1 MICIISLTLTNWW
14 TTLHDTSYY
23 HSWMPTLDTTKSTC
37 TRGIEKQ
44 MIKHVNYKYNVM
56 SFGLKNA
63 RATYQRTMNKVFEQ
77 EIKEM
82 LKIYMDAHRLQ
93 QIHLKMCP
101 AYTTVLQT
109 IKEGCTIQIDS
120 RVRAN
125 LCALED
131 NTLSQPPILSR
142 SMIEETLNIY
152 LNVSIE
158 AESVVLVKESDH
170 SIHYRKSRCDYLR

>member
-1 MICIISLTLTNWW
+1 
-14 TTLHDTSYY
+14 
-23 HSWMPTLDTTKSTC
+23 MP
-37 TRGIEKQ
+37 
-44 MIKHVNYKYNVM
+44 YKYNVVF
-56 SFGLKNA
+56 FGLKNA
-63 RATYQRTMNKVFEQ
+63 PATYQRTMNKVFEQ

-125 LCALED
+125 LCAIED

-158 AESVVLVKESDH
+158 AESVVLVKEVASNQNPVCFISKALALSKKH
-170 SIHYRKSRCDYLR
+170 LKVNINYINFMVRNFENKLLH